1 MKKTNRNMQ
10 WVLALVF
17 VLLGFLMAY
26 QYKQLQDPVKKLTV
40 QETEDLFHEIEM
52 LKEEKA
58 ALIENNNELTEELK
72 SYEIAAS
79 SSNEAN
85 QLLKTELDHS
95 RLLLG
100 LVDVKGPGLTLSLKP
115 TDPLLNPQTFSY
127 LTDLE
132 LVYIINEL
140 KFAGAEAISIN
151 EKRIAIQTGIKSSSN
166 NSYILINDEK
176 VSPREEIVIKAIGD
190 KNKLNSAVAFQGA
203 MSYNALEFY
212 DIRFQPVDE
221 LFISRYEKPFSTSFI
236 EEAK

>member
-1 MKKTNRNMQ
+1 MKKNNRNMQ

-52 LKEEKA
+52 LKDEKA

-203 MSYNALEFY
+203 MSYSALEFY

-221 LFISRYEKPFSTSFI
+221 LIINRYEKPFSTSFI

>member
-1 MKKTNRNMQ
+1 MKKNNRNMQ

-52 LKEEKA
+52 LKEEKT

-176 VSPREEIVIKAIGD
+176 ISPREEIIIKAIGD

-221 LFISRYEKPFSTSFI
+221 LFINRYEKPFSTSFI
-236 EEAK
+236 EEAR

>member
-1 MKKTNRNMQ
+1 MQ
-10 WVLALVF
+10 WILALVF

-72 SYEIAAS
+72 SYEMAAS

-151 EKRIAIQTGIKSSSN
+151 EKRITIQTGIKSSSN

>member
-17 VLLGFLMAY
+17 LLLGFLMTY
-26 QYKQLQDPVKKLTV
+26 HYIQLQDPVKKLTV
-40 QETEDLFHEIEM
+40 QETEDLFHEIEI

-58 ALIENNNELTEELK
+58 VLVDNNSKLTEDLK
-72 SYEIAAS
+72 SYELAAA

-85 QLLKTELDHS
+85 QLLKAELDQS

-115 TDPLLNPQTFSY
+115 TDPLLNPQTFTY

-151 EKRIAIQTGIKSSSN
+151 DKRISIQTGIKSSSN
-166 NSYILINDEK
+166 NSYILVNDEK
-176 VSPREEIVIKAIGD
+176 VSPRDEIVIRAIGD
-190 KNKLNSAVAFQGA
+190 KEKLNSAVAFQGA

-221 LFISRYEKPFSTSFI
+221 LFIRKYDKPFLSTFI
-236 EEAK
+236 GEEK

>member
-17 VLLGFLMAY
+17 VLLGFLMTY

-58 ALIENNNELTEELK
+58 ALVDSNNKLTEDLK
-72 SYEIAAS
+72 SYELAAS

-85 QLLKTELDHS
+85 QLLKTELDQS

-115 TDPLLNPQTFSY
+115 TDPLLNPQTFTY

-151 EKRIAIQTGIKSSSN
+151 DKRIAIQTGIKSSSN

-190 KNKLNSAVAFQGA
+190 KEKLNSAVAFQGA

-221 LFISRYEKPFSTSFI
+221 LVINKYEKPFSASFI

>member
-17 VLLGFLMAY
+17 LLLGFLMTY
-26 QYKQLQDPVKKLTV
+26 QYRQLQDPVKKLTV
-40 QETEDLFHEIEM
+40 QETEDLFHEIEI

-58 ALIENNNELTEELK
+58 VLVDNNSKLTEDLK
-72 SYEIAAS
+72 SYELAAA

-85 QLLKTELDHS
+85 QLLKAELDQS

-115 TDPLLNPQTFSY
+115 TDPLLNPQTFTY

-151 EKRIAIQTGIKSSSN
+151 DKRISIQTGIKSSSN
-166 NSYILINDEK
+166 NSYILVNDEK
-176 VSPREEIVIKAIGD
+176 VSPRDEIVIRAIGD
-190 KNKLNSAVAFQGA
+190 KEKLNSAVAFQGA

-221 LFISRYEKPFSTSFI
+221 LFIRKYDKPFLSTFI
-236 EEAK
+236 GEEK

>member
-1 MKKTNRNMQ
+1 MQ

-52 LKEEKA
+52 LKEEKE
-58 ALIENNNELTEELK
+58 ALIKNNNELTEELK